1 MSGSLTLRLG
11 PEGPRLLRGP
21 ALPVAALLV
30 GRPPKAAAE
39 LLPRLFNL
47 CPVAQATAVRLA
59 LDLPLPDPAEL
70 AAEIAREHRQK
81 LTLLWPRLLD
91 LPAADPGPLPAPADL
106 TGWVARQPLFA
117 ALARLFPPGT
127 AVADL
132 PAVTAKTMFAPTPC
146 DNSPAARRQD
156 HPTLSAAARLWGRG
170 PLWRALGRLAD
181 LAPPPPSVRLACGA
195 AVVPA
200 ARGSYAVRARI
211 DGGRVTAFAR
221 MTPTDHLIAPGGILE
236 RSLATLPADS
246 SRLVPVLL
254 ALLDPCVPVTVE
266 EAAHA

>member
-30 GRPPKAAAE
+30 GRPPMAAAE

-81 LTLLWPRLLD
+81 VTLLWPRLLD
-91 LPAADPGPLPAPADL
+91 LPAADPGPLPAPEDL

-132 PAVTAKTMFAPTPC
+132 PAVTAETMFAPTPC

-181 LAPPPPSVRLACGA
+181 LAPPPPPVRLACGT

-236 RSLATLPADS
+236 RSLATLPPDS
-246 SRLVPVLL
+246 GRLLPVLL

>member
-70 AAEIAREHRQK
+70 AAEIARDHRQK

-91 LPAADPGPLPAPADL
+91 LPATDPGPLPAPEDL

-117 ALARLFPPGT
+117 ALPRLFPPGT

-132 PAVTAKTMFAPTPC
+132 PAATGETMFAPTPC

-181 LAPPPPSVRLACGA
+181 LAPPPPPVRLACGT

-221 MTPTDHLIAPGGILE
+221 MTPTDHLIAPGGVLE

-246 SRLVPVLL
+246 GRLLPVLL

>member
-59 LDLPLPDPAEL
+59 LDLPLPDLAEL

-91 LPAADPGPLPAPADL
+91 LPAADPEPLPAPADL

-132 PAVTAKTMFAPTPC
+132 PAVTGETMFAPNPC

-181 LAPPPPSVRLACGA
+181 LAPPPPPVRLACGA

-246 SRLVPVLL
+246 GRLVPVLL
-254 ALLDPCVPVTVE
+254 ALLDPCVPLTIE